1 MYPFDNGRDYV
12 RNGWYAAGWSGEF
25 GETLLTRTFLDEAVI
40 LYRTSAGEPVA
51 LADRCAHRAFPLS
64 LGTRIGDT
72 VRCGYHGFTY
82 DGQGR
87 CVAIPSQDYVP
98 PAYGVRHYPLLE
110 RGGVVWIWM
119 GEPNAA
125 DAAQL
130 PDLHELGLTD
140 PNFLVDVGGVNI
152 WRNRYQLINE
162 NLLDL
167 SHIEFLHLGTI
178 GTKNVAAA
186 PVVTTVHPAMIEA
199 TRTIYN
205 DQATPLHTRSL
216 GIEGAMDR
224 TTRSLFFAPGAH
236 VTHVL
241 MVAPGSNARFGDPG
255 YFGEFKQAHL
265 ITPSTA
271 GETYYFWSIARTANK
286 DAATSAFMLDAFRTV
301 FAQDGVALEAQE
313 RSLQRDSDFHE
324 LSCKA
329 DEAALK
335 ARRLLRDMMSAEK
348 TRPRSPHTA
357 SAPSAASSRR
367 TS

>member
-1 MYPFDNGRDYV
+1 MYPFADGLDYV
-12 RNGWYAAGWSGEF
+12 RNGWYAAGWSGDF
-25 GETLLTRTFLDEAVI
+25 GETLLTRTFLDEPVV
-40 LYRTSAGEPVA
+40 LYRASAGEAIA
-51 LADRCAHRAFPLS
+51 LADRCAHRAYPLS
-64 LGTRIGDT
+64 LGTRVGDT

-82 DGQGR
+82 DDRGR
-87 CVAIPSQDYVP
+87 
-98 PAYGVRHYPLLE
+98 RYPTLE
-110 RGGVVWIWM
+110 RGGIVWIWM

-125 DAAQL
+125 DPALL

-140 PNFLVDVGGVNI
+140 PNFLVDVGGVNT

-178 GTKNVAAA
+178 GTPNVAAS
-186 PVVTTVHPAMIEA
+186 PVVTTVHPHMIEA
-199 TRTIYN
+199 TRTIHG
-205 DQATPLHTRSL
+205 DQATPLHTRAL
-216 GIEGAMDR
+216 GIECLMDR
-224 TTRSLFFAPGAH
+224 TTRSLFFPPGAH
-236 VTHVL
+236 VTQVL

-271 GETYYFWSIARTANK
+271 GETYYFWSIARTLHK
-286 DAATSAFMLDAFRTV
+286 DEETSAFMLDAFRTV

-313 RSLQRDSDFHE
+313 RSLRRDPHFHE

-335 ARRLLRDMMSAEK
+335 ARRLLAGMMSSEK
-348 TRPRSPHTA
+348 NVPRPLHAVS
-357 SAPSAASSRR
+357 ASSPRR
-367 TS
+367 P

>member
-1 MYPFDNGRDYV
+1 MYPFGPGLDYV
-12 RNGWYAAGWSGEF
+12 RNGWYAAGWSGDF
-25 GETLLTRTFLDEAVI
+25 GEALLTRTFLDEPVV
-40 LYRTSAGEPVA
+40 LYRTSAGEAVA
-51 LADRCAHRAFPLS
+51 LADRCAHRAYPLS
-64 LGTRIGDT
+64 LGTRLGDT

-82 DGQGR
+82 DGHGR
-87 CVAIPSQDYVP
+87 CVAIPSQQHVP
-98 PAYGVRHYPLLE
+98 AAYRVRRYPTLE

-125 DAAQL
+125 DEAAL

-140 PNFLVDVGGVNI
+140 PNFHVDVGGVNT

-178 GTKNVAAA
+178 GTPNVAAS
-186 PVVTTVHPAMIEA
+186 PVVTTVHPHMIEA
-199 TRTIYN
+199 TRTIHG
-205 DQATPLHTRSL
+205 DQATPLHKRAL
-216 GIEGAMDR
+216 GIDGSMDR
-224 TTRSLFFAPGAH
+224 TTRSLFFPPGAH
-236 VTHVL
+236 VTQVL
-241 MVAPGSNARFGDPG
+241 MVAPGSNARFGQPG

-271 GETYYFWSIARTANK
+271 IETYYFWSIARTSHK
-286 DAATSAFMLDAFRTV
+286 DAQTSAFMLDAFRTV

-313 RSLQRDSDFHE
+313 RSLQRDPHFHE

-335 ARRLLRDMMSAEK
+335 ARRLLADAMTAENTVPRPLHAVSA
-348 TRPRSPHTA
+348 S
-357 SAPSAASSRR
+357 SSRR
-367 TS
+367 PQ